1 MHTYHVS
8 ASPACEHPGMRY
20 HAGRKSYVT
29 KLSQH
34 QSAADNILPSR
45 TSLDT
50 RQRTSYSGHTGL
62 SLPFGP
68 RAGSLLPLKTSPL
81 LTEIGC
87 PVNCKWTSQEAL
99 ETALMLGQ
107 ECFCNRFS
115 TICPSREPCGV
126 IAASCS
132 GFAISICFSH
142 VIWWSIHSIF
152 CKRRRSQLQE
162 WKNEPKNCA
171 RTITGGNS
179 TVNYSGGQDSL
190 YVAFFQTTKN
200 SLYKLSPEYP
210 DTLRW
215 RGFNSCSIFSL
226 QKLK

>member
-1 MHTYHVS
+1 MWQNCHSTNLQLITS
-8 ASPACEHPGMRY
+8 FLAGPLWTPGSTPAIQG
-20 HAGRKSYVT
+20 
-29 KLSQH
+29 Q
-34 QSAADNILPSR
+34 
-45 TSLDT
+45 
-50 RQRTSYSGHTGL
+50 TGL

-87 PVNCKWTSQEAL
+87 PVNWQWMSQEAL
-99 ETALMLGQ
+99 KTALTLGQ
-107 ECFCNRFS
+107 ECFCNGFS
-115 TICPSREPCGV
+115 IICPSREPCGV

-162 WKNEPKNCA
+162 WKNEPKK
-171 RTITGGNS
+171 
-179 TVNYSGGQDSL
+179 TVPGQSLEETQLFTQEDNIL
-190 YVAFFQTTKN
+190 YVVFFQTTKN

-210 DTLRW
+210 VAWYIEMKRV
-215 RGFNSCSIFSL
+215 
-226 QKLK
+226 